1 MQGIMRQVG
10 RCCLPIMWIVGS
22 RIVYTLGMLNPN
34 TRAARAVE
42 LLTNGTLEHRI
53 PVGDSHRLVPSSRN
67 DGSFYVVST
76 FDCTCPDY
84 RFRGV
89 TCKHQLALRLQSV
102 LDQAE
107 REVQTI
113 NTNGGFDS

>member
-1 MQGIMRQVG
+1 
-10 RCCLPIMWIVGS
+10 MWHDCGGFA
-22 RIVYTLGMLNPN
+22 YTLGMLNPN
-34 TRAARAVE
+34 TRSARAVE

-76 FDCTCPDY
+76 FDCTCPDARY
-84 RFRGV
+84 RGV
-89 TCKHQLALRLQSV
+89 SCKHQLALRLQSV